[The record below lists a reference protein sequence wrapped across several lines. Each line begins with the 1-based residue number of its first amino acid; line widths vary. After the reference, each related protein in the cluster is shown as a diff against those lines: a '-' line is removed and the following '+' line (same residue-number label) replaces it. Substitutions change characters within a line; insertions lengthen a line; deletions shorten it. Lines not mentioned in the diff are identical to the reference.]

1 MKKLTLALMLTVA
14 ALVGS
19 GPAAH
24 AYPPSGAVVAVTP
37 PTVGPGGSIT
47 ITITGGTPGQ
57 PIIINI
63 SINITIVIVVPATGT
78 AVTQVPA
85 PPRPGSYPGVASS
98 PDTGEI
104 PFTVEVGDDPT
115 ASWAASPGVSSA
127 ASPGSD
133 GPVAAAT
140 LPATGASGIRDL
152 LGTAGGLVVVGVG
165 LASVAHFRRR
175 QRTEPRADH
184 ATPG

>member
-1 MKKLTLALMLTVA
+1 MKKLTLAILLTAA

-24 AYPPSGAVVAVTP
+24 AYPPSGPVVAVTP

-63 SINITIVIVVPATGT
+63 TINITIVIVVPATGT
-78 AVTQVPA
+78 AVAEVPA
-85 PPRPGSYPGVASS
+85 PSEPGSYPGVASG
-98 PDTGEI
+98 PDIGEI
-104 PFTVEVGDDPT
+104 PFTVEVDDDPAVAPIAAP
-115 ASWAASPGVSSA
+115 ASSPDASA
-127 ASPGSD
+127 APD

-140 LPATGASGIRDL
+140 LPATGASGIGDV
-152 LGTAGGLVVVGVG
+152 LGTAGGLVVVGIG
-165 LASVAHFRRR
+165 LASVAHLRRR
-175 QRTEPRADH
+175 QRPDHPADP
-184 ATPG
+184 AAAD